1 MESTGYPFLD
11 YINEDKSHYIHAKDF
26 KIDINNPKYN
36 SNTVEESYWETH
48 QYRTYVDDDD
58 LFLVGESGGFLMNIN
73 PKDRFINTELFY
85 EVADFFRQ
93 NKIFTTY
100 KEDSIPHRQFRRREQ
115 YRRIHGYSAPC
126 LLCADGSIKNI
137 RITGDHYNFLNY
149 TRIEQLDER
158 SIKKGNVDTAS
169 KTYDFPRFFDAQF
182 WMYHVL
188 EFAKN
193 NGFHILIDKT
203 RRGGFSYMMASTS
216 ANAVNVQPRK
226 VVINVAVDK
235 KYLTMTGGLTDFAI
249 NGLKFYEEKSPFKR
263 GIISTVKENF
273 RLGYKLPNGV
283 EADNSWRS
291 SLLSVSA
298 NNNPDC
304 AIGKDALIV
313 NVEEVST
320 MDNFNEFMEVTEPAM
335 RTGAYTTGMLRAWGT
350 ATSGN
355 MQTFEENFYNPKA
368 YNFMPFENVWDKDAR
383 GEVCGF
389 FKPYCWALQ
398 GEVNGVKGVDKDG
411 NSNIL
416 IGLEIAKRER
426 AQKKANAKTYSEY
439 INYLGQYANFP
450 SESFSS
456 TSENIFSSEE
466 LSEWEN
472 RLRIDSDLHFYVDGV
487 LEEDA
492 LGNVKFISNK
502 QLQLQNQKVYDYIQG
517 VPRKGH
523 EDPHGCI
530 RRWFAPEYT
539 ETRDNYGRAI
549 KEIPQGL
556 YSITY
561 DPVGVDKNKNEITNK
576 HSHNS
581 IKVWMNPHYLNGFKQ
596 KLVCVY
602 YGRPDTL
609 EEADRICYLLA
620 KYYNCIGTTN
630 VEVNRGETISNFKKW
645 KALKY
650 LSCEPL
656 HVWDASFKGKI
667 NNTYGYSIGNDA
679 KKLNGLRLLKEFLY
693 EEIGKDEHGNPI
705 RNYHRIY
712 DYQTILEL
720 KKWNIQGNYDRVS
733 EMILRGI
740 EWKGLSLD
748 AEDQLARRQKVTDR
762 NIDEYSDEILERDW
776 F

>member
-11 YINEDKSHYIHAKDF
+11 FINEDKSHYKHAKDCGF
-26 KIDINNPKYN
+26 
-36 SNTVEESYWETH
+36 
-48 QYRTYVDDDD
+48 VDNDD
-58 LFLVGESGGFLMNIN
+58 LFLIGDSGGFLMNIR
-73 PKDRFINTELFY
+73 PGYRFVNTELFY
-85 EVADFFRQ
+85 EVADYYRK
-93 NKIFTTY
+93 NKVFTTY
-100 KEDSIPHRQFRRREQ
+100 KEDSIPHRQFRKREQ
-115 YRRIHGYSAPC
+115 YRRLHGYSAPC
-126 LLCADGSIKNI
+126 LLCPDGSIQNV

-149 TRIEQLDER
+149 TRIEQLDEK
-158 SIKKGNVDTAS
+158 SIKRGNVNTAT
-169 KTYDFPRFFDAQF
+169 KTYDFPKFFDAQF

-193 NGFHILIDKT
+193 NGFHIIIDKT

-216 ANAVNVQPRK
+216 ANAVNGLARK

-249 NGLKFYEEKSPFKR
+249 NGLKFYEEKTPFKR
-263 GIISTVKENF
+263 GIFSTVKENF
-273 RLGYKLPNGV
+273 KLGYKLPNGV
-283 EADNSWRS
+283 EADNSWKS

-298 NNNPDC
+298 ANNPDC
-304 AIGKDALIV
+304 AIGKDAVIV

-320 MDNFNEFMEVTEPAM
+320 MENFDEFMGVTEPAM

-350 ATSGN
+350 ATAGN
-355 MQTFEENFYNPKA
+355 MQVFEQNFYNPKA
-368 YNFMPFENVWDKDAR
+368 YNFLPMENVWDKDAR
-383 GEVCGF
+383 NEICGF

-398 GEVNGVKGVDKDG
+398 GEIDGVKGVDKWG

-416 IGLEIAKRER
+416 VGLEIASRER
-426 AQKKANAKTYSEY
+426 ERKKASSKTYAEY
-439 INYLGQYANFP
+439 INYLGQYANYP

-456 TSENIFSSEE
+456 ASENIFSSEE

-472 RLRIDSDLHFYVDGV
+472 RLRIDSDLRFYVDGI
-487 LEEDA
+487 LEENE
-492 LGNVKFISNK
+492 LGQVSFISNK
-502 QLQLQNQKVYDYIQG
+502 QHQLKGNKVYDYIQG

-530 RRWFAPEYT
+530 RRWFAPERI
-539 ETRDNYGRAI
+539 ETRNEHGAII
-549 KEIPQGL
+549 KEIPVGL

-561 DPVGVDKNKNEITNK
+561 DPVGVDKEKNEITNK

-596 KLVCVY
+596 KLVACY

-609 EEADRICYLLA
+609 EEADKICYLLA
-620 KYYNCIGTTN
+620 KYYNCIKSTN
-630 VEVNRGETISNFKKW
+630 VEINRGETVSNFKKW

-650 LSCEPL
+650 LAAEPL
-656 HVWDASFKGKI
+656 QVWDPSFKGKI
-667 NNTYGYSIGNDA
+667 NTTYGYSIGNTD

-693 EEIGKDEHGNPI
+693 EEIGKDEAGNPV
-705 RNYHRIY
+705 RNFHRIY

-720 KKWNIQGNYDRVS
+720 KKWNDKGNFDRVS

-740 EWKGLSLD
+740 EWKARSLD
-748 AEDQLARRQKVTDR
+748 AENELASRKKITEK
-762 NIDEYSDEILERDW
+762 DEDSYSDDIMSRDW